1 MLLPDLKHSTALT
14 QLPGTRLVQQ
24 DSLGSQGLLIANP
37 EQLLDAAQAQ
47 SQEPRKW
54 HWLSPMELQA
64 SSLQKQLS
72 IGDGNPL
79 QAASL
84 QAVSLPSTRIA
95 RQSSISLPFLN
106 QHVLAPHL
114 QPPSLLQQ
122 QQQLQPVTDPVAAA
136 AAALRHRAHKQRYST
151 QPGALAAGQ
160 PQRVSAGRGNDE
172 EVLATLAQQPQLLG
186 QDNAA
191 LLLLQQAT
199 FSNAASAGPAYTID
213 SCMGLT
219 GDQLQLYMAGP
230 WASFSSLPG
239 NSMFA
244 DADAT
249 QDIAGQ
255 QESIFGTCPPLLQP
269 HQLSPFLPLAR
280 GVAHTVVPGVKL
292 QPGAAVDNS
301 VPQQP
306 QLHHHR
312 MIGNAGMAPVSI
324 PLQVV
329 TSLPLGLGPLQV
341 AQHWQQDR
349 TLTHG
354 PAVALPLVADSI
366 AQAAAIRQPVV
377 QHAQQQAVDHSS
389 ILLQPVVPLGFS
401 QSCDMLSMLP
411 LPEQLLPA
419 AGNAAGIAAQK
430 DGLEAW
436 MAALESTGGVAA
448 EFGTGSVLLGLSPS
462 LSCADMAADLMGV
475 SADVPQ
481 GVLELASCKLNG
493 LSTGEKVSL
502 VEMQS
507 QHADLE
513 ATYMITSQP

>member
-1 MLLPDLKHSTALT
+1 MIGATEHVCTQPPFSLAVLLPDLKHSTALT
-14 QLPGTRLVQQ
+14 QLPGTRLAQQ
-24 DSLGSQGLLIANP
+24 DSLGSQGLLIADP
-37 EQLLDAAQAQ
+37 EQLLAAAQMQ
-47 SQEPRKW
+47 QQEPRKW

-79 QAASL
+79 QATSL
-84 QAVSLPSTRIA
+84 QTVGLPSTRIA
-95 RQSSISLPFLN
+95 RQNSISLPFLN

-122 QQQLQPVTDPVAAA
+122 QQLQPVTDPAAA

-151 QPGALAAGQ
+151 QPGTLAAGQ
-160 PQRVSAGRGNDE
+160 AQRVSAISNDE
-172 EVLATLAQQPQLLG
+172 EVTTALAQQPQLLG
-186 QDNAA
+186 QDTAA
-191 LLLLQQAT
+191 LLLLQQAS

-255 QESIFGTCPPLLQP
+255 QESIFACPPLLQP
-269 HQLSPFLPLAR
+269 QQLSPFLPLAR
-280 GVAHTVVPGVKL
+280 VAANTVVPGLKL
-292 QPGAAVDNS
+292 QPAAAADNS
-301 VPQQP
+301 VLQPP

-312 MIGNAGMAPVSI
+312 VIGNAGMAPVI
-324 PLQVV
+324 LPLQVV

-349 TLTHG
+349 TATNGL
-354 PAVALPLVADSI
+354 AAPLVADNI
-366 AQAAAIRQPVV
+366 AQAAATRQPVV
-377 QHAQQQAVDHSS
+377 QHAQQQAADHSS
-389 ILLQPVVPLGFS
+389 ILGAVVPLGFP
-401 QSCDMLSMLP
+401 QACDLLSMLP
-411 LPEQLLPA
+411 LPGQLVPA

-462 LSCADMAADLMGV
+462 LSCADMAADLM
-475 SADVPQ
+475 AVPANAQ
-481 GVLELASCKLNG
+481 EGVLELASSVLNG
-493 LSTGEKVSL
+493 LSTGEQQL
-502 VEMQS
+502 
-507 QHADLE
+507 A
-513 ATYMITSQP
+513 